1 MVIWPMP
8 KKYTRCD
15 EEVVVDRYSFHFVPN
30 KDHKDILAAIDRYSK
45 LFFGDNIA
53 APARGKALA
62 EVTIDIKDYDAPLNV
77 LHVVVASL

>member
-8 KKYTRCD
+8 KKYTRGD

-53 APARGKALA
+53 APARGKDLA